1 MNYKQTIE
9 YLFTQLPVYQRT
21 GNAKYKIDLDNTIK
35 LCNIL
40 DNPQNNFKS
49 IHIAGTNG
57 KGSTA
62 HTIASILQT
71 KNLKTGLYT
80 SPHIKSFRERIKIN
94 GHKIPKKYV
103 CSFINKY
110 KEKFESLKLSFF
122 EMTVGM
128 AFKYFSDK
136 KIDIAVIETGLGGR
150 LDSTNIITPLISVI
164 TNIGLDHTDLLG
176 NTIKKI
182 AYEKSGIIKHKIPVI
197 IGETQNKIKSIFVNT
212 AKQQNAP
219 VFFADTIYKPYNIK
233 ISENNLHKK
242 MRLTMDISKNNK
254 LFIKNLNSELLGL
267 YESKNIVTVLQAIE
281 LLNKIGYNIS
291 KTDILKGID
300 TVFEQTVLMGRWQIM
315 SKSPLTICDVAHNE
329 DGIKQIVKQLSVT
342 KYENLHFVF
351 GMVKDKDI
359 AQILKLLPQKATYY
373 FCKANIPRALDQN
386 KLLKKAKENN
396 LTGIAYPSVEN
407 AFLSAKSNAKKNDL
421 VFVSGSTFIVAEVI
435 PLYS

>member
-1 MNYKQTIE
+1 LNYKQIIE

-62 HTIASILQT
+62 HIIASILQT

-80 SPHIKSFRERIKIN
+80 SPHINDFRERIKIN

-103 CSFINKY
+103 CSFVNKY
-110 KEKFESLKLSFF
+110 KERFESLKLSFF

-128 AFKYFSDK
+128 AFKYFSDEK
-136 KIDIAVIETGLGGR
+136 VDIAVIETGLGGR
-150 LDSTNIITPLISVI
+150 LDSTNIINPLISVI

-176 NTIKKI
+176 NTLEKI
-182 AYEKSGIIKHKIPVI
+182 AYEKSGIIKHNIPVI
-197 IGETQNKIKSIFVNT
+197 IGETQNKIKSIFINT
-212 AKQQNAP
+212 AKQQNASI
-219 VFFADTIYKPYNIK
+219 FFADTIYKPYNIK
-233 ISENNLHKK
+233 IFESNLHKNI
-242 MRLTMDISKNNK
+242 RLTMDISKNNK
-254 LFIKNLNSELLGL
+254 LFIKNLNSELPGL
-267 YESKNIVTVLQAIE
+267 YETKNIVTALQTIE

-291 KTDILKGID
+291 KIDILKGID
-300 TVFEQTVLMGRWQIM
+300 TVSKQTGLMGRWQIM

-359 AQILKLLPQKATYY
+359 DKILKLLPKKAEYY

-407 AFLSAKSNAKKNDL
+407 AFLTAKSNAKKNDL
-421 VFVSGSTFIVAEVI
+421 IFVSGSTFIVAEVI
-435 PLYS
+435 TI

>member
-1 MNYKQTIE
+1 
-9 YLFTQLPVYQRT
+9 
-21 GNAKYKIDLDNTIK
+21 
-35 LCNIL
+35 
-40 DNPQNNFKS
+40 
-49 IHIAGTNG
+49 
-57 KGSTA
+57 
-62 HTIASILQT
+62 
-71 KNLKTGLYT
+71 
-80 SPHIKSFRERIKIN
+80 
-94 GHKIPKKYV
+94 
-103 CSFINKY
+103 
-110 KEKFESLKLSFF
+110 
-122 EMTVGM
+122 
-128 AFKYFSDK
+128 
-136 KIDIAVIETGLGGR
+136 
-150 LDSTNIITPLISVI
+150 
-164 TNIGLDHTDLLG
+164 
-176 NTIKKI
+176 
-182 AYEKSGIIKHKIPVI
+182 
-197 IGETQNKIKSIFVNT
+197 
-212 AKQQNAP
+212 
-219 VFFADTIYKPYNIK
+219 
-233 ISENNLHKK
+233 

-267 YESKNIVTVLQAIE
+267 YESKNIVTVLQTIE

-291 KTDILKGID
+291 KTDILKGVD